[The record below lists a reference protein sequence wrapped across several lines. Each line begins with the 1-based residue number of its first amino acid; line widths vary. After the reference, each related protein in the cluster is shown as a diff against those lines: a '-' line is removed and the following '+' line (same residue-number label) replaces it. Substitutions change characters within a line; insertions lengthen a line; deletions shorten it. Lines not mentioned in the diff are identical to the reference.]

1 MRRYV
6 ARKVFAAFVTLFLV
20 LVFDFM
26 IFRLLPNDPLD
37 VLARS
42 VGASEADKVE
52 ELTKQYALD
61 QPVFPDQF
69 VVFLRQTAT
78 LDFGEEFSRG
88 LPTWSVIGR
97 FAPPTFFLIGT
108 ATVLAA
114 GAGIALGIRGGWRR
128 TGALD
133 RGATGL
139 AVLLMSTPPFLLAML
154 MVTVFGGILRW
165 FPVSGARSLG
175 DVDGLALL
183 ADRMNHAVL
192 PLITLALVAF
202 GPFYLIMRQSMVD
215 TLGEDFLVT
224 ARAKGIGEQA
234 VRNRHA
240 VQERAAADRVAARPQ
255 PRRGAERLDR
265 DRVRVRLS
273 GARAADGDGVDHEE
287 LPRAPGDVPVVQRGH
302 DLREPGRRPH
312 VRLPRSE
319 DPGSLKR
326 RTRRADGLAWTHAR
340 VAELADAPG
349 LGPGAR
355 KGLGVRLPP
364 LAPPLTCG
372 SSF

>member
-240 VQERAAADRVAARPQ
+240 VRNALLPIASLLALSLGV
-255 PRRGAERLDR
+255 
-265 DRVRVRLS
+265 VLS
-273 GARAADGDGVDHEE
+273 GSIAIEYVFGY
-287 LPRAPGDVPVVQRGH
+287 
-302 DLREPGRRPH
+302 
-312 VRLPRSE
+312 
-319 DPGSLKR
+319 
-326 RTRRADGLAWTHAR
+326 
-340 VAELADAPG
+340 PG
-349 LGPGAR
+349 LGLLMVTASTTRNFPVLQAMFLLFSALMIFGNLVADLTYGYLDPRIRGA
-355 KGLGVRLPP
+355 
-364 LAPPLTCG
+364 
-372 SSF
+372 

>member
-97 FAPPTFFLIGT
+97 FAPPTFILIGT

-192 PLITLALVAF
+192 PLITLTLVAF

-240 VQERAAADRVAARPQ
+240 VRNALLPIASLLALSLGV
-255 PRRGAERLDR
+255 
-265 DRVRVRLS
+265 VLS
-273 GARAADGDGVDHEE
+273 GSIAIEYVFGY
-287 LPRAPGDVPVVQRGH
+287 
-302 DLREPGRRPH
+302 
-312 VRLPRSE
+312 
-319 DPGSLKR
+319 
-326 RTRRADGLAWTHAR
+326 
-340 VAELADAPG
+340 PG
-349 LGPGAR
+349 LGLLMVTASTTRNFPVLQAMFLLFSAVMIFGNLVADLTYGYLDPRIRGA
-355 KGLGVRLPP
+355 
-364 LAPPLTCG
+364 
-372 SSF
+372 

>member
-6 ARKVFAAFVTLFLV
+6 ARKVFAAFVTLFLI

-154 MVTVFGGILRW
+154 MVTVFGGFLRW

-175 DVDGLALL
+175 DVHGLALL

-240 VQERAAADRVAARPQ
+240 VRNALLPIASLLALSLGV
-255 PRRGAERLDR
+255 
-265 DRVRVRLS
+265 VLS
-273 GARAADGDGVDHEE
+273 GSIAIEYVFGY
-287 LPRAPGDVPVVQRGH
+287 
-302 DLREPGRRPH
+302 
-312 VRLPRSE
+312 
-319 DPGSLKR
+319 
-326 RTRRADGLAWTHAR
+326 
-340 VAELADAPG
+340 PG
-349 LGPGAR
+349 LGLLMVTASTTRNFPVLQAMFLLFSAVMIFGNLVADLTYGYLDPRIRGA
-355 KGLGVRLPP
+355 
-364 LAPPLTCG
+364 
-372 SSF
+372 

>member
-175 DVDGLALL
+175 HVDGLTLL

-224 ARAKGIGEQA
+224 ARAKGIGEHA

-240 VQERAAADRVAARPQ
+240 VRNALLPIASLLALSLGV
-255 PRRGAERLDR
+255 
-265 DRVRVRLS
+265 VLS
-273 GARAADGDGVDHEE
+273 GSIAIEYVFGY
-287 LPRAPGDVPVVQRGH
+287 
-302 DLREPGRRPH
+302 
-312 VRLPRSE
+312 
-319 DPGSLKR
+319 
-326 RTRRADGLAWTHAR
+326 
-340 VAELADAPG
+340 PG
-349 LGPGAR
+349 LGLLMVTASTTRNFPVLQAMFLLFSALMIFGNLVADLTYGYLDPRIRGA
-355 KGLGVRLPP
+355 
-364 LAPPLTCG
+364 
-372 SSF
+372 

>member
-42 VGASEADKVE
+42 VGASEADKVK

-97 FAPPTFFLIGT
+97 FAPPTFILIGT

-114 GAGIALGIRGGWRR
+114 AAGIALGIRGGWRR

-192 PLITLALVAF
+192 PLITLTLVAF

-240 VQERAAADRVAARPQ
+240 VRNALLPIASLLALSLGV
-255 PRRGAERLDR
+255 
-265 DRVRVRLS
+265 VLS
-273 GARAADGDGVDHEE
+273 GSIAIEYVFGY
-287 LPRAPGDVPVVQRGH
+287 
-302 DLREPGRRPH
+302 
-312 VRLPRSE
+312 
-319 DPGSLKR
+319 
-326 RTRRADGLAWTHAR
+326 
-340 VAELADAPG
+340 PG
-349 LGPGAR
+349 LGLLMVTASTTRNFPVLQAMFLLFSAVMIFGNLVADLTYGYLDPRIRGA
-355 KGLGVRLPP
+355 
-364 LAPPLTCG
+364 
-372 SSF
+372 

>member
-224 ARAKGIGEQA
+224 ARAKGIGEHA

-240 VQERAAADRVAARPQ
+240 VRNALLPIASLLALSLGV
-255 PRRGAERLDR
+255 
-265 DRVRVRLS
+265 VLS
-273 GARAADGDGVDHEE
+273 GSIAIEYVFGY
-287 LPRAPGDVPVVQRGH
+287 
-302 DLREPGRRPH
+302 
-312 VRLPRSE
+312 
-319 DPGSLKR
+319 
-326 RTRRADGLAWTHAR
+326 
-340 VAELADAPG
+340 PG
-349 LGPGAR
+349 LGLLMVTASTTRNFPVLQAMFLLFSAVMICGNLVADLTYGYLDPRIRGA
-355 KGLGVRLPP
+355 
-364 LAPPLTCG
+364 
-372 SSF
+372 

>member
-1 MRRYV
+1 MVARFEEHRVRRYV
-6 ARKVFAAFVTLFLV
+6 ARKVFAAFVTLFLI

-154 MVTVFGGILRW
+154 MVTVFGGFLRW

-175 DVDGLALL
+175 DVHGLALL

-240 VQERAAADRVAARPQ
+240 VRNALLPIASLLALSLGV
-255 PRRGAERLDR
+255 
-265 DRVRVRLS
+265 VLS
-273 GARAADGDGVDHEE
+273 GSIAIEYVFGY
-287 LPRAPGDVPVVQRGH
+287 
-302 DLREPGRRPH
+302 
-312 VRLPRSE
+312 
-319 DPGSLKR
+319 
-326 RTRRADGLAWTHAR
+326 
-340 VAELADAPG
+340 PG
-349 LGPGAR
+349 LGLLMVTASTTRNFPVLQAMFLLFSAVMIFGNLVADLTYGYLDPRIRGA
-355 KGLGVRLPP
+355 
-364 LAPPLTCG
+364 
-372 SSF
+372 

>member
-97 FAPPTFFLIGT
+97 FAPPTFILIGT

-114 GAGIALGIRGGWRR
+114 AAGIALGIRGGWRR

-192 PLITLALVAF
+192 PLITLTLVAF

-240 VQERAAADRVAARPQ
+240 VRNALLPIASLLALSLGV
-255 PRRGAERLDR
+255 
-265 DRVRVRLS
+265 VLS
-273 GARAADGDGVDHEE
+273 GSIAIEYVFGY
-287 LPRAPGDVPVVQRGH
+287 
-302 DLREPGRRPH
+302 
-312 VRLPRSE
+312 
-319 DPGSLKR
+319 
-326 RTRRADGLAWTHAR
+326 
-340 VAELADAPG
+340 PG
-349 LGPGAR
+349 LGLLMVTASTTRNFPVLQAMFLLFSAVMIFANLVADLTYGYLDPRIRGA
-355 KGLGVRLPP
+355 
-364 LAPPLTCG
+364 
-372 SSF
+372 

>member
-1 MRRYV
+1 MVTRFEEHRVRRYV
-6 ARKVFAAFVTLFLV
+6 ARKVFAAVVTLFLV

-69 VVFLRQTAT
+69 VVFLRQTVT
-78 LDFGEEFSRG
+78 LDLGEEFSRG

-108 ATVLAA
+108 ATALAA
-114 GAGIALGIRGGWRR
+114 AAGIALGIRGGWRR
-128 TGALD
+128 TGTLD

-175 DVDGLALL
+175 DVDGLALV

-192 PLITLALVAF
+192 PLITLTLVAF

-240 VQERAAADRVAARPQ
+240 VRNALLPIASLLALSLGV
-255 PRRGAERLDR
+255 
-265 DRVRVRLS
+265 VLS
-273 GARAADGDGVDHEE
+273 GSIAIEYVFGY
-287 LPRAPGDVPVVQRGH
+287 
-302 DLREPGRRPH
+302 
-312 VRLPRSE
+312 
-319 DPGSLKR
+319 
-326 RTRRADGLAWTHAR
+326 
-340 VAELADAPG
+340 PG
-349 LGPGAR
+349 LGLLMVTASTTRNFPVLQAMFLLLSALMIFGNLVADLTYGYLDPRIRGA
-355 KGLGVRLPP
+355 
-364 LAPPLTCG
+364 
-372 SSF
+372 

>member
-1 MRRYV
+1 MDARFEEHRVRWYV

-42 VGASEADKVE
+42 VGASETDKVE

-61 QPVFPDQF
+61 QPIFPDQF

-88 LPTWSVIGR
+88 LPTWAVIGR

-108 ATVLAA
+108 ATLLAA

-175 DVDGLALL
+175 DADGLALL

-240 VQERAAADRVAARPQ
+240 VRNALLPIASLLALSLGV
-255 PRRGAERLDR
+255 
-265 DRVRVRLS
+265 VLS
-273 GARAADGDGVDHEE
+273 GSIAIEYVFGY
-287 LPRAPGDVPVVQRGH
+287 
-302 DLREPGRRPH
+302 
-312 VRLPRSE
+312 
-319 DPGSLKR
+319 
-326 RTRRADGLAWTHAR
+326 
-340 VAELADAPG
+340 PG
-349 LGPGAR
+349 LGLLMVTASTTRNFPVLQAMFLLFSAFMIFGNLVADLTYGSLDPRIRGA
-355 KGLGVRLPP
+355 
-364 LAPPLTCG
+364 
-372 SSF
+372 

>member
-97 FAPPTFFLIGT
+97 FAPPTFILIGT

-114 GAGIALGIRGGWRR
+114 AAGIALGIRGGWRR

-175 DVDGLALL
+175 EVDGLALL

-192 PLITLALVAF
+192 PLITLTLVAF

-240 VQERAAADRVAARPQ
+240 VRNALLPIASLLALSLGV
-255 PRRGAERLDR
+255 
-265 DRVRVRLS
+265 VLS
-273 GARAADGDGVDHEE
+273 GSIAIEYVFGY
-287 LPRAPGDVPVVQRGH
+287 
-302 DLREPGRRPH
+302 
-312 VRLPRSE
+312 
-319 DPGSLKR
+319 
-326 RTRRADGLAWTHAR
+326 
-340 VAELADAPG
+340 PG
-349 LGPGAR
+349 LGLLMVTASTTRNFPVLQAMFLLFSAVMIFGNLVADLTYGYLDPRIRGA
-355 KGLGVRLPP
+355 
-364 LAPPLTCG
+364 
-372 SSF
+372 

>member
-175 DVDGLALL
+175 DVGGLALL

-240 VQERAAADRVAARPQ
+240 VRNALLPIASLLALSLGV
-255 PRRGAERLDR
+255 
-265 DRVRVRLS
+265 VLS
-273 GARAADGDGVDHEE
+273 GSIAIEYVFGY
-287 LPRAPGDVPVVQRGH
+287 
-302 DLREPGRRPH
+302 
-312 VRLPRSE
+312 
-319 DPGSLKR
+319 
-326 RTRRADGLAWTHAR
+326 
-340 VAELADAPG
+340 PG
-349 LGPGAR
+349 LGLLMVTASTTRNFPVLQAMFLLFSALMIFGNLVADLTYGYLDPRIRGA
-355 KGLGVRLPP
+355 
-364 LAPPLTCG
+364 
-372 SSF
+372 